1 MGDANTWHGE
11 WNDKWL
17 CRMGSLSRMMAKQE
31 ARSYP
36 DPSGWDWVSS
46 SVELEKKKLL
56 LVVIICC

>member
-1 MGDANTWHGE
+1 MVAQDVILIQDDGTG
-11 WNDKWL
+11 
-17 CRMGSLSRMMAKQE
+17 MAKQG

-36 DPSGWDWVSS
+36 DPSGWDLVSS